1 VLDEHV
7 VFLER
12 PGIEHDLKPFAR
24 RQLALGMLGLDALL
38 AATQPRVLPFLF
50 QLLQNVLH
58 FVPESGRAMDTGAI
72 GMT

>member
-1 VLDEHV
+1 
-7 VFLER
+7 
-12 PGIEHDLKPFAR
+12 
-24 RQLALGMLGLDALL
+24 MLGFDALL

-58 FVPESGRAMDTGAI
+58 FVPESGRAMDAGAI